1 MFAGNLS
8 VSMDAKGRF
17 AIPTRFR
24 EGLVPEGVTRLAIT
38 IDPNCKNLVLYPL
51 THWAEIQEKIAALP
65 SLNPHAKRLQQL
77 VIGHAFDDLEPDSGG
92 RILVPPSL
100 RKYAQL
106 EKKLVLLGQPSKIE
120 IWGEDQWEAH
130 CEGLINNSLDPE
142 TMSEEVQA
150 VPL

>member
-8 VSMDAKGRF
+8 VSMDSKGRF

-24 EGLVPEGVTRLAIT
+24 EGLVPEGMSRLAMT
-38 IDPNCKNLVLYPL
+38 IDPNYKNLVLYPL
-51 THWAEIQEKIAALP
+51 AHWGEIQEKIAALP

-106 EKKLVLLGQPSKIE
+106 EKKLVLLGQPRKIE
-120 IWGEDQWEAH
+120 IWSESLWEER
-130 CEGLINNSLDPE
+130 CESLINSTLDPQ
-142 TMSEEVQA
+142 TMPEQVEA
-150 VPL
+150 IPL